1 MVNWTFS
8 FLYTWYVFKSWYLF
22 LISFLS
28 SWNSNHLLLGYHS
41 YVDLHYFCI
50 VVNCLIDLIALDFVL
65 VISLAYFLNLL
76 KLNSDVSL
84 WVLT

>member
-8 FLYTWYVFKSWYLF
+8 FLYTWYVFRWWYLF

-65 VISLAYFLNLL
+65 AISLTYFLNLL